1 MPEIVRFNVDHHQL
15 RLVVGI
21 MDGYLS
27 EQPSGELHNFMH
39 SIIAQ
44 QVLALKRK
52 LLLQR
57 LQYRLSMPVH
67 FALAFRRMVL
77 VAQEVLLNEQSRLE
91 MLLLIQELDPIT
103 NRYTHVHQ

>member
-1 MPEIVRFNVDHHQL
+1 MAETVRFNVDHHQL
-15 RLVVGI
+15 RLVVAI
-21 MDGYLS
+21 MDGYLK
-27 EQPSGELHNFMH
+27 EKPSGELHNFMH

-44 QVLALKRK
+44 QVLTLKRK

-77 VAQEVLLNEQSRLE
+77 TAQEVLQEEQQRLE
-91 MLLLIQELDPIT
+91 MLLLIRELDPVT

>member
-1 MPEIVRFNVDHHQL
+1 MAETVRFNVDHHQL

-77 VAQEVLLNEQSRLE
+77 AAQEVLVDNERLE
-91 MLLLIQELDPIT
+91 MFLLIHELDPIT